1 MEGRQ
6 VFTVG
11 RMVRDRCCSHLQ
23 PGFCVLTVIMPV
35 AFIPSCPSPA
45 PNPWF
50 SLSCVTFGE
59 ENVDVPLILTLRI
72 ADKCSVGS
80 REELVLNLCA
90 LFSDALPLIMR
101 SRGFYRDMRGK
112 SAYGEIQLWETGL
125 KLSQNRPKI
134 VL

>member
-23 PGFCVLTVIMPV
+23 SGFCVLTVIMPV

-101 SRGFYRDMRGK
+101 SRGFYRDTRGK

>member
-1 MEGRQ
+1 MGS
-6 VFTVG
+6 
-11 RMVRDRCCSHLQ
+11 MVRDRCRGRLQ

-50 SLSCVTFGE
+50 SQSCVTFGE
-59 ENVDVPLILTLRI
+59 ENVDVPVILTLRMT
-72 ADKCSVGS
+72 DKCSVGS

-90 LFSDALPLIMR
+90 LFSDALSLIMR
-101 SRGFYRDMRGK
+101 SRGFYTDTRGK
-112 SAYGEIQLWETGL
+112 SAYGEMQLWETGL
-125 KLSQNRPKI
+125 KLSQSRPKI

>member
-1 MEGRQ
+1 MGS
-6 VFTVG
+6 
-11 RMVRDRCCSHLQ
+11 MVRDRCRGHLQ

-45 PNPWF
+45 PDPWF
-50 SLSCVTFGE
+50 SQSCVTFGK
-59 ENVDVPLILTLRI
+59 ENVDVPVILTLRI

-90 LFSDALPLIMR
+90 LFSDASSLIMR
-101 SRGFYRDMRGK
+101 SRGFYTDTRGK
-112 SAYGEIQLWETGL
+112 SAYGEMQLWGTGL
-125 KLSQNRPKI
+125 KLSQSRPKI